1 MKLGILGTGHVAK
14 TLSAAWSQTH
24 EIRLGSR
31 DPGKQGPETAR
42 SRRLI
47 ALRPASTASPSDG
60 VPASLL
66 FGIHDFADRA
76 TRMPQAVPR
85 GARHFDSD

>member
-47 ALRPASTASPSDG
+47 AAEAG
-60 VPASLL
+60 VNCQP
-66 FGIHDFADRA
+66 
-76 TRMPQAVPR
+76 V
-85 GARHFDSD
+85 